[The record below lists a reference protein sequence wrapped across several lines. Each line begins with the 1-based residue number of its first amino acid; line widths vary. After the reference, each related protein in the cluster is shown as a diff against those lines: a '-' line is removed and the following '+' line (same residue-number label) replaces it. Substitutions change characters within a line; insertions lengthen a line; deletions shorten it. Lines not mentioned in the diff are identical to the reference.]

1 MFDEQ
6 TEAFERLVIMG
17 KFPRD
22 HKQQKGYDYITDL
35 KAELRKQ
42 EQKGKQIEKDV
53 EKNVGKRAGKLK
65 PVKPRTPKVG
75 KVPTPVDV
83 LLKNKKPT
91 EWIVDSFGAKG
102 AAVLLAGDKGSGK
115 SAFCY
120 RLAEAVSKGDVFLE
134 QLETVQSK
142 VLVWQADESQTN
154 ALDKID
160 HMGITGGFDFV
171 FESDEGWDELDI
183 PRLRIHLQQGRYG
196 VLLIDSVTGLLMSK
210 GISIKDPEFST
221 PIKQLNDLAGELG
234 ILIVLN
240 CHLTKEDRSEVNAK
254 DILGAGTQ
262 SAAASDIW
270 GIWNPDEKD
279 LESFTMKC
287 LGKRNCDKNT
297 MWYLQGNIEDF
308 SFRLVSVG
316 EHDLLPDKQKQYS
329 FKFLDHLHKTD
340 RGMTVKELADHFGC
354 TEEHARRVCI
364 KLKRQDQIERI
375 KQTIK
380 LGRPLYVYVAKT
392 FPTSGI

>member
-6 TEAFERLVIMG
+6 TEAYERLLIMG

-22 HKQQKGYDYITDL
+22 HKQRKGYDYISDL
-35 KAELRKQ
+35 KVELRKE
-42 EQKGKQIEKDV
+42 EQKGKQIDKEV
-53 EKNVGKRAGKLK
+53 GQSVGKVKQ
-65 PVKPRTPKVG
+65 VKPRTLKVG
-75 KVPTPVDV
+75 KVPTPIDV
-83 LLKNKKPT
+83 LLKNKKHT

-120 RLAEAVSKGDVFLE
+120 RLAESVSKGEVFLE
-134 QLETVQSK
+134 QLETVKSK
-142 VLVWQADESQTN
+142 VLIWQADESKTN

-171 FESDEGWDELDI
+171 FEEDDGWDELDI
-183 PRLRIHLQQGRYG
+183 PRLRKHLLNGQYG
-196 VLLIDSVTGLLMSK
+196 VLLIDSVTGLMMSK

-221 PIKQLNDLAGELG
+221 PIKQLNNLAGELG

-254 DILGAGTQ
+254 DILGSGTQ

-297 MWYLQGNIEDF
+297 MWYLEGNVEDL
-308 SFRLVSVG
+308 SFRLTSVG
-316 EHDLLPDKQKQYS
+316 EHDLLPDIKKQYS
-329 FKFLDHLHKTD
+329 FQFLDHLHKTD
-340 RGMTVKELADHFGC
+340 KGMTVEELSEHFSC
-354 TEEHARRVCI
+354 TKEHARRVCI
-364 KLKRQDQIERI
+364 RLKRQGQIERGKRSI
-375 KQTIK
+375 N
-380 LGRPLYVYVAKT
+380 LGRPLYVYTAKT
-392 FPTSGI
+392 FPTSGV